1 MKTKVDGITVSI
13 GKAPKPSVYI
23 HRGYDCNL
31 YIATPSSLRR
41 AQRAQW
47 ALMTRGQAE

>member
-1 MKTKVDGITVSI
+1 MKTKVDSITVSI
-13 GKAPKPSVYI
+13 GKGKPSVYI
-23 HRGYDCNL
+23 HRGWGCNL

-41 AQRAQW
+41 AQRAQL